1 MKPAAPAGSRA
12 GLALALLCLAAPA
25 RADELCTSWYAAHER
40 CHDAHATD
48 DDASCCEGSDIQASC
63 QCASATGWW
72 NNRRLSAVDEP
83 RRLGHC
89 CDYGAYCSCM
99 ESELGAGCAA
109 PDDECGEDGDEDE
122 DWYEDWMWDGGCQ
135 PEYCTST
142 DGGDGYDC
150 CASMDWG
157 EPATCANGYTPTPS
171 NPSEDDCLYT
181 CCPTEDVD
189 VDAFCRENGFEP
201 DNFDAQRQAYPLE
214 DEFLFGFQ
222 SGTCQFVA
230 MKWDEQW
237 ATCCCSDPSYC
248 CAWGE
253 DENCKSRDED
263 WEDEDAE
270 GMLDEELVE
279 RVDAMKREVDAL
291 MALVIVLLVVVGALI
306 LYLVPWRRRAA
317 FASPSLSVELN
328 PTTYNELGRG
338 SVEGI

>member
-1 MKPAAPAGSRA
+1 
-12 GLALALLCLAAPA
+12 
-25 RADELCTSWYAAHER
+25 ADELCTSWYAAHER

-89 CDYGAYCSCM
+89 CDYVAYCSCM

-157 EPATCANGYTPTPS
+157 EPATCANGYTPM
-171 NPSEDDCLYT
+171 SEDDCLYT
-181 CCPTEDVD
+181 CCPASVIVSGSVTLYEDKSRGAGCDALSHINVV
-189 VDAFCRENGFEP
+189 VDADSADHCCQ
-201 DNFDAQRQAYPLE
+201 DE
-214 DEFLFGFQ
+214 D
-222 SGTCQFVA
+222 
-230 MKWDEQW
+230 
-237 ATCCCSDPSYC
+237 YC
-248 CAWGE
+248 C
-253 DENCKSRDED
+253 N
-263 WEDEDAE
+263 
-270 GMLDEELVE
+270 
-279 RVDAMKREVDAL
+279 
-291 MALVIVLLVVVGALI
+291 
-306 LYLVPWRRRAA
+306 
-317 FASPSLSVELN
+317 F
-328 PTTYNELGRG
+328 G
-338 SVEGI
+338 SCTSDSDYCGYRFHCPEF

>member
-142 DGGDGYDC
+142 DGRRSIARPPTATTVTTAARPQKTG
-150 CASMDWG
+150 ASRRHART
-157 EPATCANGYTPTPS
+157 AT
-171 NPSEDDCLYT
+171 LR
-181 CCPTEDVD
+181 
-189 VDAFCRENGFEP
+189 CRQTRP
-201 DNFDAQRQAYPLE
+201 RTTAC
-214 DEFLFGFQ
+214 
-222 SGTCQFVA
+222 T
-230 MKWDEQW
+230 
-237 ATCCCSDPSYC
+237 
-248 CAWGE
+248 
-253 DENCKSRDED
+253 
-263 WEDEDAE
+263 
-270 GMLDEELVE
+270 
-279 RVDAMKREVDAL
+279 
-291 MALVIVLLVVVGALI
+291 
-306 LYLVPWRRRAA
+306 RAA
-317 FASPSLSVELN
+317 PRLSPCLAA
-328 PTTYNELGRG
+328 
-338 SVEGI
+338 